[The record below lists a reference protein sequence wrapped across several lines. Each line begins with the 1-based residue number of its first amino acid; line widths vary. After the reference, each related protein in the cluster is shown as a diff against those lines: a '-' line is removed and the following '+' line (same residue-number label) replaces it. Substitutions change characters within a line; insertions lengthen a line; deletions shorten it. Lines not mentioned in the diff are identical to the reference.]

1 MRGGWGSAK
10 VPSLALDGCRIERML
25 DGRVEVV
32 EAAPRNRAFPD
43 RVTDSL
49 GICLKQGGDHEVRA
63 DGRTLRYPRDAVCI
77 RPPGCVWSARATGP
91 AAFLSVDIEPSLLPA
106 GSLEGTMRFVAAAA
120 LPDLG
125 RFASILRSSAP
136 ALEKHTAVAELVDAL
151 LSPRL
156 ARAPHLDPTPVASA
170 VERARELLTSR
181 VADPPSLCE
190 LADAVGANRFVLL
203 RGFRRRFGVTPWA
216 FVLRLRVER
225 ARALLGRGGDIVE
238 VAHALG
244 FADQSHLSRTFK
256 RTVGLSPAV
265 YRRHAWQVGR

>member
-1 MRGGWGSAK
+1 MK
-10 VPSLALDGCRIERML
+10 PSGLALDGCSIERML

-49 GICLKQGGDHEVRA
+49 GICLKHGADHEVRA
-63 DGRTLRYPRDAVCI
+63 DGRTLRYPRDTVCV

-91 AAFLSVDIEPSLLPA
+91 AAFLSVDIEPSLLPP
-106 GSLEGTMRFVAAAA
+106 GGLEGVMRFVAAEA

-125 RFASILRSSAP
+125 RFTSLLRSSAP
-136 ALEKHTAVAELVDAL
+136 ALQKHSAVTELVDAVL
-151 LSPRL
+151 LPRL
-156 ARAPHLDPTPVASA
+156 ARAPHLDPTPVAPS
-170 VERARELLTSR
+170 VERARELLTTR
-181 VADPPSLCE
+181 VADPPSLTE
-190 LADAVGANRFVLL
+190 LAEAVGANRFVLL

-225 ARALLGRGGDIVE
+225 ARAMLGRGGDIVE

-265 YRRHAWQVGR
+265 YRRHAWQAKR